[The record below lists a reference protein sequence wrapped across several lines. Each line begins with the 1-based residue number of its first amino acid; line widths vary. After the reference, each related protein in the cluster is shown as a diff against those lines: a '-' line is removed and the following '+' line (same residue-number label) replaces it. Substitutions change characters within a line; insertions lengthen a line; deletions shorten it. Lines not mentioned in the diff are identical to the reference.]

1 LPYPVSYR
9 SIVPKRGECSNLFVP
24 FCLSATH
31 ISFGSIRIEP
41 VFMVLGQSAAVAAA
55 IAIDERCPVQ
65 DVSYRALRV
74 ELDSAG
80 FILERPD
87 DAEVFT
93 VGVTEAE
100 AIAS

>member
-1 LPYPVSYR
+1 
-9 SIVPKRGECSNLFVP
+9 
-24 FCLSATH
+24 
-31 ISFGSIRIEP
+31 
-41 VFMVLGQSAAVAAA
+41 MVLGQSAAVAAA